1 MIKLDNNQIDSL
13 ERVKDREEL
22 CEKIYNYLL
31 DHQSSFKEYQVHYE
45 QLKPEIYASFDLL
58 ISLLLTDNEVISQLI
73 VWNTIMRKDV
83 LQDPHVQKFIYGSNI
98 RGKDLL
104 SSLEFYE
111 LRGN

>member
-13 ERVKDREEL
+13 ERVKDRAEL

-31 DHQSSFKEYQVHYE
+31 DHQASFKEYQVNYE

-83 LQDPHVQKFIYGSNI
+83 LQDPHVQKFIYASNI